1 MENKEKCFADV
12 GENECY
18 CLSKKYC
25 KKGNCNF
32 YKTAKKAKEDY
43 IKAFTNT
50 TNISI
55 DTTIHNYFMN
65 L

>member
-25 KKGNCNF
+25 KKGIIKCIL
-32 YKTAKKAKEDY
+32 KK
-43 IKAFTNT
+43 
-50 TNISI
+50 
-55 DTTIHNYFMN
+55 
-65 L
+65 